1 MWNSKGRSGYGDQT
15 ILGDYDD
22 WDGLSLNGRQ
32 VKNELTNETR
42 NLSGADYWQA
52 RKSIKP
58 EEITPKVWVNGK
70 PNIKAFAD
78 TEQPKKTK
86 KSIPIAH
93 QITPQS
99 RTLDKLDTQE
109 LALHNTYKNDEVS
122 LEEYEELLYALD
134 QKRERA
140 FKSLC
145 KALGRDTTS
154 NSDYPVGQGGY
165 DDKTLNTYNKA
176 LTKGGFKRN
185 VCGVEGVNTNS
196 FADDVKILLT
206 GSVIGLIILLTLI
219 NI

>member
-15 ILGDYDD
+15 ILGNYDD
-22 WDGLSLNGRQ
+22 WAGLSLNGRQ

-42 NLSGADYWQA
+42 NLSGADYWHA

-78 TEQPKKTK
+78 IEAPKKTK
-86 KSIPIAH
+86 KSVPIAH
-93 QITPQS
+93 QITPQQRS
-99 RTLDKLDTQE
+99 LDKLDQQE
-109 LALHNTYKNDEVS
+109 LSLHKAYKNEEVS
-122 LEEYEELLYALD
+122 LEEYDELLYALD

-145 KALGRDTTS
+145 KALGRQETS
-154 NSDYPVGQGGY
+154 EYDYPVGQGGY
-165 DDKTLNTYNKA
+165 NDKTLNTYDKA

-196 FADDVKILLT
+196 FADDLKILLAS
-206 GSVIGLIILLTLI
+206 SVIGLIILLTLI

>member
-1 MWNSKGRSGYGDQT
+1 MWNSRGRSGYGDQT
-15 ILGDYDD
+15 ILGNYDD
-22 WDGLSLNGRQ
+22 WSGLSPNGRQ

-42 NLSGADYWQA
+42 NLSGADYWHA

-78 TEQPKKTK
+78 IEAPKKTK
-86 KSIPIAH
+86 KPIPIAH

-99 RTLDKLDTQE
+99 RTLDKLDQQE
-109 LALHNTYKNDEVS
+109 LDLHKVYKNGEVS

-154 NSDYPVGQGGY
+154 DSDHPIGQGGY

-176 LTKGGFKRN
+176 LTKGSFEANMQGIGSSFSKSMKKDTIYFLLASILG
-185 VCGVEGVNTNS
+185 CSLLMYLTN
-196 FADDVKILLT
+196 
-206 GSVIGLIILLTLI
+206 
-219 NI
+219 